1 MVTTNQDSPAG
12 QARTL
17 ESTASGR
24 QKVQRNATDSE
35 VNFGGKHT
43 HTHPEVYAS
52 ESSTALLNNRDT
64 CAGKRVA
71 R

>member
-1 MVTTNQDSPAG
+1 MDQDSPAS
-12 QARTL
+12 QAQTL

-24 QKVQRNATDSE
+24 QKVQRNQLKVKLTS
-35 VNFGGKHT
+35 VGKKKK
-43 HTHPEVYAS
+43 THPEIYAS
-52 ESSTALLNNRDT
+52 ESSDALLNNRDT

>member
-1 MVTTNQDSPAG
+1 MDQDSPAS
-12 QARTL
+12 QAQTL

-24 QKVQRNATDSE
+24 QKVQRNQLKVKLTS
-35 VNFGGKHT
+35 VGKKKKK
-43 HTHPEVYAS
+43 THPEIYAS
-52 ESSTALLNNRDT
+52 ESSDALLNNRDT